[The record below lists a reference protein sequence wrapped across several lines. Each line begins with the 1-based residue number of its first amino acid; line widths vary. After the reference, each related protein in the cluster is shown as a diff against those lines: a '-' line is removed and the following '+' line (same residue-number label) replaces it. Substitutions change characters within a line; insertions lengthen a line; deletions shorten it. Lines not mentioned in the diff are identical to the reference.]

1 MTDVLA
7 RPDEPARLGP
17 DRAPETPPAPPPGA
31 VALGPLVLACLSAA
45 AGIIHLVMAPSHF
58 GESTVEGAGFLV
70 AGWVQLTLAVALI
83 RAEAPRRPVLAAV
96 AVVNAT
102 LIALWAVSRTAGLP
116 FTGSHAGHAASV
128 TLVDGTAVAF
138 EAVGVLGALALL
150 WRPAATT
157 GARAGGA
164 AALAVPVVVMALTSA
179 VIASPSARNHAL
191 GEHGT
196 HGVSDADA
204 MGEMAGMDHG
214 HDPGATPAPAGDDKG
229 LSLLENGHEHGAAAP
244 VELDGATQAQLDG
257 ELAVTRTLIDRF
269 PTVAAAE
276 AAGYDRVG
284 PFLPGLGAHFIP
296 PGGAYVD
303 GTMQEAE
310 LLSPLLVFDGAE
322 PDSHLAGFMYVAV
335 NSATVPEGFAGPND
349 HWHYHE
355 NVCLVPRPQGGFDTP
370 FVADQNVTEEMC
382 TTVGGRWQP
391 LIQHMVHVW
400 VVPGYESSK
409 GLFSDIN
416 PALDCPDGTYYQ
428 VDWSQMGNRTSACLN
443 P

>member
-7 RPDEPARLGP
+7 RPDEPAPLGP
-17 DRAPETPPAPPPGA
+17 DRPPETRPAPPPGA
-31 VALGPLVLACLSAA
+31 LALGPLVLACLSAA
-45 AGIIHLVMAPSHF
+45 AGLIHLVMAPSHF

-70 AGWVQLTLAVALI
+70 AGWAQLALAVALV
-83 RAEAPRRPVLAAV
+83 RAGDPPRRPVQAAV
-96 AVVNAT
+96 VAVNAA
-102 LIALWAVSRTAGLP
+102 LIALWAGQ
-116 FTGSHAGHAASV
+116 AASV

-138 EAVGVLGALALL
+138 EAVLVLGALALL
-150 WRPAATT
+150 WRPGAVT
-157 GARAGGA
+157 GPRVGGA
-164 AALAVPVVVMALTSA
+164 AALAVPVVVMALTSV
-179 VIASPSARNHAL
+179 VIASPSARDHAQ

-196 HGVSDADA
+196 QG
-204 MGEMAGMDHG
+204 MGDMAGMDHG
-214 HDPGATPAPAGDDKG
+214 HDPAAPADDKG
-229 LSLLENGHEHGAAAP
+229 LSLLRNGHEHGTPAAP

-257 ELAVTRTLIDRF
+257 ELAVTRTLVDRF
-269 PTVAAAE
+269 PTVASAE
-276 AAGYDRVG
+276 AAGYTRVG

-296 PGGAYVD
+296 PNGTYVD

-322 PDSHLAGFMYVAV
+322 PGSHLAGFMYVAV

-400 VVPGYESSK
+400 VVPGYESSE
-409 GLFSDIN
+409 GMFSDIN

>member
-1 MTDVLA
+1 MTDLLA
-7 RPDEPARLGP
+7 RPDEPTPLGP
-17 DRAPETPPAPPPGA
+17 DRPPETPAPPSGT

-45 AGIIHLVMAPSHF
+45 AGIIHLVLAPSHF

-70 AGWVQLTLAVALI
+70 AGWVQLALAVALV
-83 RAEAPRRPVLAAV
+83 RAEVPRRPVAMTV
-96 AVVNAT
+96 AVVNGA
-102 LIALWAVSRTAGLP
+102 LIVLWALSRTTGLP
-116 FTGSHAGHAASV
+116 FAGSHAGDAASA

-138 EAVGVLGALALL
+138 EAVLLFGALALL
-150 WRPAATT
+150 WRPAAVTRQ
-157 GARAGGA
+157 RAGRG

-179 VIASPSARNHAL
+179 VIASPSARDHA
-191 GEHGT
+191 HGQGGT
-196 HGVSDADA
+196 QA

-214 HDPGATPAPAGDDKG
+214 HDPAAPADDKG
-229 LSLLENGHEHGAAAP
+229 LSLLRNGHEHGTPAAP
-244 VELDGATQAQLDG
+244 VELDDATQAQLDG
-257 ELAVTRTLIDRF
+257 ELAVSRTLIDRF
-269 PTVAAAE
+269 PTVAVAE
-276 AAGYDRVG
+276 AAGYTRVG

-296 PGGAYVD
+296 PDGTYVD

-391 LIQHMVHVW
+391 LIQHMVHLW
-400 VVPGYESSK
+400 VVPGYESSE
-409 GLFSDIN
+409 GMFSDIN
-416 PALDCPDGTYYQ
+416 PALSCPDGTYYQ